1 MLVAASCNYKKK
13 CAEIAGSNI
22 ASAFVSLILARI
34 FKRDF
39 VISKCYVFDD
49 FLTSMEFS
57 YVQDAQKECEEK

>member
-1 MLVAASCNYKKK
+1 MQLQKEVRGNSWLEYRERVCFTDISAAM
-13 CAEIAGSNI
+13 
-22 ASAFVSLILARI
+22 RI

-57 YVQDAQKECEEK
+57 YVQDAQKECGEK